1 MEDEPEQSL
10 ARALAEIP
18 ALDVVKQEPSKMGR
32 YLPLAL
38 DGGRQEWAIRYNGEL
53 FADRS
58 SLKPMGRD
66 TARLVWPGIKLRFRF
81 ASGDPPDFRERRDG
95 STQSVMEDWLPVV
108 TTRWLDREIEYTETA
123 FVAPAGRPDEVAGD
137 VTRRRRHRGAGALHH
152 PQHHPWP
159 QAGPPVDRRAR

>member
-10 ARALAEIP
+10 ARALTEIP

-38 DGGRQEWAIRYNGEL
+38 DGGRQEWAMRYNGEL
-53 FADRS
+53 FADRA

-66 TARLVWPGIKLRFRF
+66 TARFVWPGIKLRFRF
-81 ASGDPPDFRERRDG
+81 GSGDPPDFRERRDG
-95 STQSVMEDWLPVV
+95 SAQSVLDDWLPVV

-123 FVAPAGRPDEVAGD
+123 FVAPLDGPMTAARGI
-137 VTRRRRHRGAGALHH
+137 TRR
-152 PQHHPWP
+152 
-159 QAGPPVDRRAR
+159 